1 MAEFKLGYKYY
12 PKDLAK
18 FKPVDKDDDLTNLRF
33 GNNTFIEIGRT
44 GDQFDRT
51 LSTVLGL
58 VLSIACIVFI
68 GKLFYIFTTLTQY
81 SSKWEPV
88 IICSGILLLTFLFS
102 LSFFQNFV
110 KSVIWPAD
118 YPVRFNR
125 KTGKVYVYEPMLSKR
140 LYYFPLRE
148 IRKLYKPVIK
158 VYDWQSI
165 DGMVTRNGFFLR
177 QEIFAAV
184 IDRQTDTLIDYF
196 SLWDNANY
204 VHKSEWRW
212 LLCYMNG
219 MEGMNY
225 KGKIRGRF
233 WLGRLFNCFA
243 PEFNW
248 PEGIDKASRAES
260 LEELAKIEQE
270 YDLVGKSF
278 PYEQP

>member
-1 MAEFKLGYKYY
+1 MAEFKLGYKHY

-33 GNNTFIEIGRT
+33 GNDTLIEIGRT
-44 GDQFDRT
+44 LGQINRT
-51 LSTVLGL
+51 LDMVVKLVGCGGALFILYVGISLFQNPAYSSTSFSL
-58 VLSIACIVFI
+58 VFI
-68 GKLFYIFTTLTQY
+68 
-81 SSKWEPV
+81 
-88 IICSGILLLTFLFS
+88 LFS
-102 LSFFQNFV
+102 LLLFIFCLIQLAKV
-110 KSVIWPAD
+110 IIWPAD

-158 VYDWQSI
+158 VYNWQSI
-165 DGMVTRNGFFLR
+165 DGMVSRHGFFLQ

-184 IDRQTDTLIDYF
+184 IDRQTDTLMDYF

-204 VHKSEWRW
+204 IDKSEWRW

-270 YDLVGKSF
+270 YDLVGKPF

>member
-1 MAEFKLGYKYY
+1 MAEFKLGYKHY

-18 FKPVDKDDDLTNLRF
+18 FKPIDKDDDLTNLRF
-33 GNNTFIEIGRT
+33 GNNTLIEIGRT
-44 GDQFDRT
+44 DDQFGRT
-51 LSTVLGL
+51 LEMIEKLSGCGAFLFALYIGIQLFLDIRLYSIYGYGAFPLGL
-58 VLSIACIVFI
+58 IIVS
-68 GKLFYIFTTLTQY
+68 LFAL
-81 SSKWEPV
+81 
-88 IICSGILLLTFLFS
+88 FLF
-102 LSFFQNFV
+102 LMQLAKV
-110 KSVIWPAD
+110 IIWPAD

-125 KTGKVYVYEPMLSKR
+125 KTGKVYVFEPMLSKR

-270 YDLVGKSF
+270 YDLVGKPF

>member
-1 MAEFKLGYKYY
+1 MAEFKLGYKHY

-33 GNNTFIEIGRT
+33 GNDTLIEIGRT
-44 GDQFDRT
+44 DDQFGRT
-51 LSTVLGL
+51 LEM
-58 VLSIACIVFI
+58 IA
-68 GKLFYIFTTLTQY
+68 KLTGCGGFIFTFYAGIQLFLDINPY
-81 SSKWEPV
+81 SIYSDVAFSLGV
-88 IICSGILLLTFLFS
+88 IIFSLLALFLF
-102 LSFFQNFV
+102 LMQLAKV
-110 KSVIWPAD
+110 IIWPTD

-165 DGMVTRNGFFLR
+165 EGMVTRNDFFLQ

-248 PEGIDKASRAES
+248 PEGIDKASRADPLKS
-260 LEELAKIEQE
+260 LPK
-270 YDLVGKSF
+270 
-278 PYEQP
+278 

>member
-33 GNNTFIEIGRT
+33 GNNTLIEIGRT
-44 GDQFDRT
+44 DDQFGRT
-51 LSTVLGL
+51 LEMIEKLTGCGVFIFFIYLGIQLFLDIRLYSIYGYGVFSLGL
-58 VLSIACIVFI
+58 IIVS
-68 GKLFYIFTTLTQY
+68 LFALFLFLMQLL
-81 SSKWEPV
+81 KV
-88 IICSGILLLTFLFS
+88 II
-102 LSFFQNFV
+102 
-110 KSVIWPAD
+110 WPTD

-204 VHKSEWRW
+204 IDKSEWRW

-248 PEGIDKASRAES
+248 PQGIDKASRAES

>member
-1 MAEFKLGYKYY
+1 MKLVGCGGA
-12 PKDLAK
+12 L
-18 FKPVDKDDDLTNLRF
+18 
-33 GNNTFIEIGRT
+33 FILYVGISLF
-44 GDQFDRT
+44 QNPAYS
-51 LSTVLGL
+51 STSFSL
-58 VLSIACIVFI
+58 VFI
-68 GKLFYIFTTLTQY
+68 
-81 SSKWEPV
+81 
-88 IICSGILLLTFLFS
+88 LFS
-102 LSFFQNFV
+102 LLLFIFCLMQLAKV
-110 KSVIWPAD
+110 VIWPAD

-165 DGMVTRNGFFLR
+165 DGMVSRHGFFFQ

-225 KGKIRGRF
+225 KGKIRRRF

-270 YDLVGKSF
+270 YNLVGKSF

>member
-18 FKPVDKDDDLTNLRF
+18 FKPIDKDDDLTNLRF
-33 GNNTFIEIGRT
+33 GNDTLIEIGRT
-44 GDQFDRT
+44 DDQFDRT
-51 LSTVLGL
+51 LDMVVKLVGCVGGGLIFYSGLSLFQNINPYRIYSGISCSLGL
-58 VLSIACIVFI
+58 IILS
-68 GKLFYIFTTLTQY
+68 
-81 SSKWEPV
+81 
-88 IICSGILLLTFLFS
+88 LLTFWLF
-102 LSFFQNFV
+102 LSQLTKV
-110 KSVIWPAD
+110 IIWPAD

-165 DGMVTRNGFFLR
+165 DGMVSRHGFFFQ

>member
-1 MAEFKLGYKYY
+1 MAEFKLGYKHY

-33 GNNTFIEIGRT
+33 GNNTLIEIGRT
-44 GDQFDRT
+44 LGQINRT
-51 LSTVLGL
+51 LEMIVKLTGCVAFLYVLYAGVWFFLNISPYSIYSDLAISLGL
-58 VLSIACIVFI
+58 IIVSLLA
-68 GKLFYIFTTLTQY
+68 LFLCLMQLA
-81 SSKWEPV
+81 KV
-88 IICSGILLLTFLFS
+88 I
-102 LSFFQNFV
+102 
-110 KSVIWPAD
+110 IWPAD

-165 DGMVTRNGFFLR
+165 DGMVTRNGFFLQ

-196 SLWDNANY
+196 SLWFNANY

-270 YDLVGKSF
+270 YDLVGKPF

>member
-1 MAEFKLGYKYY
+1 MAEFKLGYKHY

-33 GNNTFIEIGRT
+33 GNNTLIEIGRT
-44 GDQFDRT
+44 DDQFGRT
-51 LSTVLGL
+51 LEMIAKLSGCGVFILALYVGIQLFLDIRLYSIYGYGAFSLGL
-58 VLSIACIVFI
+58 IIVS
-68 GKLFYIFTTLTQY
+68 LFALFLFLMQLA
-81 SSKWEPV
+81 KV
-88 IICSGILLLTFLFS
+88 II
-102 LSFFQNFV
+102 
-110 KSVIWPAD
+110 WPTD

-158 VYDWQSI
+158 IYDWQSI

-184 IDRQTDTLIDYF
+184 IDQQTDTIIDYF

-225 KGKIRGRF
+225 KGKIRRRF

>member
-33 GNNTFIEIGRT
+33 GNNTLIEIGRT
-44 GDQFDRT
+44 DDQFGRT
-51 LSTVLGL
+51 LEMIEKLTGCGVFIFFIYLGIQLFLDIRLYSIYGYGVFSLGL
-58 VLSIACIVFI
+58 IIVS
-68 GKLFYIFTTLTQY
+68 LFALFLFLMQLL
-81 SSKWEPV
+81 KV
-88 IICSGILLLTFLFS
+88 II
-102 LSFFQNFV
+102 
-110 KSVIWPAD
+110 WPTD

-204 VHKSEWRW
+204 IDKSEWRW